1 MPRNKKPEGLVVYHG
16 SSTRGIIDLEAN
28 QPPEGGIGYG
38 VYVTDDIEV
47 ARFYGKVIYEFRLGL
62 NESDILFVGST
73 FENHDPVR
81 GQEGHSVLVGEHV
94 EPFSFWIGK
103 TRYTVGFEGS
113 TEDAARA
120 DVILEALHDRKTM
133 FPKPVEEALQAYL
146 KQKARYGDPV
156 DLEDFVENDMEDLVD
171 WDEMNRLY
179 PNLDFIEHD
188 EDLQRLKDAVMEV
201 LEPIQKEA
209 DDFVEKW
216 LGLVIDLM
224 DIGAEARSHGY
235 RAVKMDGIRGGFP
248 DTEILVFDPDDL
260 ELVGEVEE

>member
-1 MPRNKKPEGLVVYHG
+1 MTRKKKPEGLVVYHG
-16 SSTRGIIDLEAN
+16 SSIYGIIDLEAN

-47 ARFYGKVIYEFRLGL
+47 ARFYGKVIYEFRLRL

-73 FENHDPVR
+73 FENHDPVC
-81 GQEGHSVLVGEHV
+81 GQEGLSVLVGEHV

-103 TRYTVGFEGS
+103 TRYTVGFEES

-120 DVILEALHDRKTM
+120 DVIMEALQGRQSV
-133 FPKPVEEALQAYL
+133 FPDPVEEALQSYI
-146 KQKARYGDPV
+146 KQKVRYGDAV
-156 DLEDFVENDMEDLVD
+156 NLEDFVESDMEDLVD
-171 WDEMNRLY
+171 WDEMNQLY
-179 PNLDFIEHD
+179 PNMNFIKHD
-188 EDLQRLKDAVMEV
+188 ADLQEVKDAIWKT
-201 LEPIQKEA
+201 LKPIQKNA
-209 DDFVEKW
+209 DEFVKKSI
-216 LGLVIDLM
+216 GLVIDLM

-235 RAVKMDGIRGGFP
+235 GAVKMDGVRGGFP